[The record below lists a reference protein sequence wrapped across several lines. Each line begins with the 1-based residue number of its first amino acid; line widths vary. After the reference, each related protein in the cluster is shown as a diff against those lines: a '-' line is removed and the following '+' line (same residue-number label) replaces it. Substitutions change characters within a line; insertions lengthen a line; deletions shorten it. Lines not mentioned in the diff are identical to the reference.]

1 MVSTNDKDHL
11 HGSIRDMPAATSAF
25 HRPHEGRIHHH
36 DIRALAITLPELD
49 IHRLQAKPN
58 M

>member
-1 MVSTNDKDHL
+1 MASTDKDH
-11 HGSIRDMPAATSAF
+11 HHDSIRDMPAVTSHF
-25 HRPHEGRIHHH
+25 HRPHEGRTHHH
-36 DIRALAITLPELD
+36 DIRALAITLPGLD

>member
-1 MVSTNDKDHL
+1 MASTNDKDHR
-11 HGSIRDMPAATSAF
+11 HDSIRDMPAVTSHF
-25 HRPHEGRIHHH
+25 HRPHEGRTHHH
-36 DIRALAITLPELD
+36 DIRALAITLPGLD